1 MALVFV
7 GELGKPPSSHTFVLR
22 YFRDLEL
29 TIWLFG
35 SHMRIDNETANPAHL
50 FHELTGFIY
59 MVEDSAAEDRI
70 ENPGILQISHIPT
83 NETQMGKIGRLGKM
97 VAALTR

>member
-1 MALVFV
+1 
-7 GELGKPPSSHTFVLR
+7 
-22 YFRDLEL
+22 
-29 TIWLFG
+29 
-35 SHMRIDNETANPAHL
+35 
-50 FHELTGFIY
+50 